1 MKKLLLVLL
10 FPLAF
15 CGFIQEPKEIIRSI
29 YFGGGSYYID
39 SDQRQSL
46 LELLSTI
53 PNMETYDISIT
64 SHTDNIGSKEFNLYL
79 SQMRSQSVIN
89 QLIRFSVPE
98 ELIKYKDFG
107 KEAPVYDNETWA
119 GRFRNRRVDILFS
132 PTVL

>member
-1 MKKLLLVLL
+1 MKKLVLILLL
-10 FPLAF
+10 PIAF
-15 CGFIQEPKEIIRSI
+15 QSIGQEPKEILQSI
-29 YFGGGSYYID
+29 YFGGGSYYIGGE
-39 SDQRQSL
+39 QRQSL
-46 LELLSTI
+46 LELISTI
-53 PNMETYDISIT
+53 PNLETYEISIT

-89 QLIRFSVPE
+89 QLIRFNVPE

-107 KEAPVYDNETWA
+107 KEAPVYDNETWE